1 MLPGRQLDFVEFL
14 FRRLRAN
21 EEAFGGCQVIVTGD
35 FLQLPP
41 VRSINSQ
48 PSTINQLYDWA
59 FLAPAWQ
66 RAAFK
71 PVMLDTVRRQDEPE
85 FVQALSRFR
94 IGRVYGDDAR
104 LLQSRV
110 KNFPSA

>member
-1 MLPGRQLDFVEFL
+1 
-14 FRRLRAN
+14 RRLRGN
-21 EEAFGGCQVIVTGD
+21 EEPFGGCQVIVTGD

-41 VRSINSQ
+41 VRKDDGS
-48 PSTINQLYDWA
+48 PYDWA
-59 FLAPAWQ
+59 FLAPAWE
-66 RAAFK
+66 RAEFK
-71 PVMLDTVRRQDEPE
+71 SIMLDTVRRQDEPE

-110 KNFPSA
+110 KNFPSATLTRLFTHNV